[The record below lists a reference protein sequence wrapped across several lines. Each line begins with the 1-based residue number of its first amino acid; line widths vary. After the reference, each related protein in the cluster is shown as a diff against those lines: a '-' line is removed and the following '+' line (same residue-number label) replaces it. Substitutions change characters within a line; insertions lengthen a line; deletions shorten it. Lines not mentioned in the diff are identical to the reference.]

1 MAETKSKAPEDAT
14 TDAPAPEP
22 AAAPARTPKAGDI
35 LLVTVEPGSN
45 NGNDAAPAIVTSVA
59 KDGTVHVLVF
69 RESWAPP
76 QLLGGLAVFPDRA
89 TVDELDEHDDPA
101 VRATRPAYAAYY
113 A

>member
-1 MAETKSKAPEDAT
+1 MAETKSKAAPEDAVAE
-14 TDAPAPEP
+14 DKPAT
-22 AAAPARTPKAGDI
+22 PARTPKAGDI

-45 NGNDAAPAIVTSVA
+45 NGHDAAPALVTSV
-59 KDGTVHVLVF
+59 DGDGLVHALVF
-69 RESWAPP
+69 REGWAPP

-89 TVDELDEHDDPA
+89 AVDELDEHDDPA